1 MIVQV
6 VIAALWSFFFHASTT
21 HGFLPNRASNRIRH
35 PNTNIVGGCP
45 ISRVVGST
53 TTRLFENKLW
63 DRMEIEEDEE
73 PMWYVLNCVAGLEI
87 DLLRQCRQRCE
98 GMDDVVK
105 FVVPMVTTT
114 RSHGANRMVKD
125 TKVKYQGYVFAKLRL
140 CPKTYE
146 AIQGECLKNKKQLLL
161 QQQSKNGH

>member
-1 MIVQV
+1 MIFQAVV
-6 VIAALWSFFFHASTT
+6 VILWSFCHHASTT
-21 HGFLPNRASNRIRH
+21 HGFLPTLTSHRI
-35 PNTNIVGGCP
+35 PQGNTNV
-45 ISRVVGST
+45 VVGRGSAIKT
-53 TTRLFENKLW
+53 VVASTTRLFENKLW

-98 GMDDVVK
+98 GMEDVVK
-105 FVVPMVTTT
+105 FVVPMVTNT
-114 RSHGANRMVKD
+114 RSHGANKMVKD

-146 AIQGECLKNKKQLLL
+146 AIQGE
-161 QQQSKNGH
+161 

>member
-1 MIVQV
+1 MIVHV
-6 VIAALWSFFFHASTT
+6 AVFLLGSFSYFPSATQ
-21 HGFLPNRASNRIRH
+21 GFLPSLTSHRVPRRAV
-35 PNTNIVGGCP
+35 NIP
-45 ISRVVGST
+45 LPRVT
-53 TTRLFENKLW
+53 ATCLFENKLW
-63 DRMEIEEDEE
+63 DRMEIEEDDE

-98 GMDDVVK
+98 EMEDVVK
-105 FVVPMVTTT
+105 FVVPMVTNT

-146 AIQGECLKNKKQLLL
+146 ALQGE
-161 QQQSKNGH
+161 